1 MGVVVKG
8 DKLSADVK
16 DVAVNK
22 TATASSSN
30 ENEVAWAIDGKDDS
44 RWGSISGDAQWYQ
57 INLGKEYALH
67 SVDLKFERAY
77 PEDFTIKTSKDGKSW
92 ETIKTV
98 TGWKNPGSAGNL
110 SSSARVGYSF
120 KLDSEKSILH
130 SDRVIESC

>member
-1 MGVVVKG
+1 M
-8 DKLSADVK
+8 LK

-77 PEDFTIKTSKDGKSW
+77 PEDFTIKTSKDGSH
-92 ETIKTV
+92 
-98 TGWKNPGSAGNL
+98 G
-110 SSSARVGYSF
+110 RQ
-120 KLDSEKSILH
+120 
-130 SDRVIESC
+130 

>member
-1 MGVVVKG
+1 MKLHGRLTEKMTPDG
-8 DKLSADVK
+8 DLSV
-16 DVAVNK
+16 
-22 TATASSSN
+22 
-30 ENEVAWAIDGKDDS
+30 EM
-44 RWGSISGDAQWYQ
+44 RSG
-57 INLGKEYALH
+57 IRLTLEKEYALH

-120 KLDSEKSILH
+120 KLDSEKMHLTFG
-130 SDRVIESC
+130 